1 MAQPITLEEFLSGVH
16 PLYQRYY
23 NDWNL
28 AYRSY
33 VGGVEYREG
42 RYLRAY
48 QTDIETTSETI
59 NTYDVDEGGYTSGKH
74 RATTVNASSYA
85 DADKGGDYSGTFYG
99 EKLSNTP
106 MFPYVRLYCSEWNAM
121 LFNSMPTRQL
131 LDTPLM
137 DKFLNNSDGEGNSIN
152 EFFSQLDLMTSIF
165 GVMWVSCV
173 KYTQSDYPLFKMHN
187 PLDVVNW
194 EYGYDGAGNLI
205 LRKLLIQLTED
216 ENATVMRY
224 FTPET
229 IETIYMYKDEED
241 TDINIETDLDIIEG
255 DGYVKTVTPNELGYI
270 PCQPVYQGSK
280 IYNGVGHTP
289 TFDIA
294 QIQRSIYGDFG
305 ELYSAV
311 TYGSHPVNLV
321 DENTSELN
329 DGKVGAEPGTV
340 LRVPSSVGGTP
351 NYVYEFVAPEMQGV
365 DQISKLID
373 QKIEKMNQVAM
384 IRSDDLIKA
393 SRSGVQIEQYDS
405 KLEAFVR
412 RKAVALENAEYN
424 IWTMWFDWMN
434 MNMPEDFAVSYN
446 RQYGKRALNY
456 EIEEINNVLAL
467 YDQFNTR
474 FGSKDLYKVEEYQTI
489 AEAEARAVELGGTG
503 YHEHTSDDGV
513 VTYMPFAN
521 HLEYELAVDALNKEL
536 DVSSDDANIQEGLK
550 KRIQQLLSGSYSENS
565 L

>member
-1 MAQPITLEEFLSGVH
+1 M
-16 PLYQRYY
+16 
-23 NDWNL
+23 
-28 AYRSY
+28 
-33 VGGVEYREG
+33 
-42 RYLRAY
+42 
-48 QTDIETTSETI
+48 
-59 NTYDVDEGGYTSGKH
+59 
-74 RATTVNASSYA
+74 
-85 DADKGGDYSGTFYG
+85 
-99 EKLSNTP
+99 
-106 MFPYVRLYCSEWNAM
+106 
-121 LFNSMPTRQL
+121 
-131 LDTPLM
+131 
-137 DKFLNNSDGEGNSIN
+137 
-152 EFFSQLDLMTSIF
+152 
-165 GVMWVSCV
+165 
-173 KYTQSDYPLFKMHN
+173 
-187 PLDVVNW
+187 
-194 EYGYDGAGNLI
+194 
-205 LRKLLIQLTED
+205 
-216 ENATVMRY
+216 
-224 FTPET
+224 
-229 IETIYMYKDEED
+229 
-241 TDINIETDLDIIEG
+241 
-255 DGYVKTVTPNELGYI
+255 
-270 PCQPVYQGSK
+270 
-280 IYNGVGHTP
+280 
-289 TFDIA
+289 
-294 QIQRSIYGDFG
+294 
-305 ELYSAV
+305 
-311 TYGSHPVNLV
+311 

-340 LRVPSSVGGTP
+340 LRVPTSVGGTP

-373 QKIEKMNQVAM
+373 QKIAKMNQVAM

-434 MNMPEDFAVSYN
+434 MQMPSEFSVSYN

-474 FGSKDLYKVEEYQTI
+474 FGSEGMYKVEEYQTI

-503 YHEHTSDDGV
+503 YHEHTSEDGV